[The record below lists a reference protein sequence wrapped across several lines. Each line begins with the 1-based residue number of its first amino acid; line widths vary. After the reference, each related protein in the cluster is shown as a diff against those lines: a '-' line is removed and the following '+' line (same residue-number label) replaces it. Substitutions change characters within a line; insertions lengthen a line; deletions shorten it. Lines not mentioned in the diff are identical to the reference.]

1 MKTIKKSI
9 LFLLTVIL
17 SIALF
22 GCSNKETVQDSKIVQ
37 NKQKFIIIDSVPPS
51 EYQEN
56 GYMRSSGVA
65 KESSGPGYI
74 PNFKGEPI
82 HLLRLN

>member
-1 MKTIKKSI
+1 VKTIKKSI
-9 LFLLTVIL
+9 LFLLTFIL
-17 SIALF
+17 IITLF
-22 GCSNKETVQDSKIVQ
+22 GYSNKETVQDSKTAKS
-37 NKQKFIIIDSVPPS
+37 KQKFIIVDSVPPS
-51 EYQEN
+51 KYKEN
-56 GYMRSSGVA
+56 GYIRSSGVG